1 MTGGSTGRGEAGGV
15 GGSVEGRLTGISRGR
30 GPAKLKTKVSKY
42 FESDDMQNV
51 FYNLFLEMIVISTV
65 NIFYKKTHLC
75 NSRMGLEL

>member
-15 GGSVEGRLTGISRGR
+15 GGGVEGLLTGISRGR

-51 FYNLFLEMIVISTV
+51 LYNF
-65 NIFYKKTHLC
+65 F
-75 NSRMGLEL
+75 